1 MQAATDGTI
10 FTMKKSMDQVEQI
23 LREAGEQLAIAEQ
36 KADEQADKH
45 KELTDLAARSDNLL
59 DTIRTRSEEVRCKKL
74 WPTFWRLINGLLI
87 ASGAKLETR
96 TLLELFEARHQC
108 GKLFWLKTFQVQMQA
123 EQAKETADRARQQ
136 INDSLKLIADLK
148 NRLQVVQSNDVKV
161 VSRQKCDT

>member
-1 MQAATDGTI
+1 MENCRLPIYITSNQYITLVLGVQAATDGTI

-74 WPTFWRLINGLLI
+74 
-87 ASGAKLETR
+87 
-96 TLLELFEARHQC
+96 
-108 GKLFWLKTFQVQMQA
+108 
-123 EQAKETADRARQQ
+123 
-136 INDSLKLIADLK
+136 
-148 NRLQVVQSNDVKV
+148 
-161 VSRQKCDT
+161 